1 MPLQEGVIMEH
12 LSQRGIV
19 TMMPG
24 QQIIVEKRGGQVNH
38 PVFSISQKIRHDV
51 ILKQINLNLEQC
63 FIT

>member
-24 QQIIVEKRGGQVNH
+24 QQIIVEKRGGQVNY
-38 PVFSISQKIRHDV
+38 PVFSIFQRNL
-51 ILKQINLNLEQC
+51 LKQINLNLEQC

>member
-24 QQIIVEKRGGQVNH
+24 QQIIVEKRGGQVNR
-38 PVFSISQKIRHDV
+38 PVFSIFQRNFDIKTNKS
-51 ILKQINLNLEQC
+51 E
-63 FIT
+63 F

>member
-24 QQIIVEKRGGQVNH
+24 QQIIVGRRGGQVNI
-38 PVFSISQKIRHDV
+38 PVITIFKTNYIRNCE
-51 ILKQINLNLEQC
+51 I
-63 FIT
+63 

>member
-1 MPLQEGVIMEH
+1 MEH

-38 PVFSISQKIRHDV
+38 PVFSIIQRNYIETNTSEIENNV
-51 ILKQINLNLEQC
+51 S
-63 FIT
+63 